1 MYPSIS
7 HGQERYTSGNKLDG
21 VCLSKM
27 DEIYIMPC
35 KTVTKL
41 GGQCGKTHV
50 LETPMCRVFFI
61 ILIHV
66 IACHSMTR
74 CRIHLSSPC

>member
-27 DEIYIMPC
+27 DEIYILCLAKQLPNLEDSVARPMYWKRPC
-35 KTVTKL
+35 A
-41 GGQCGKTHV
+41 
-50 LETPMCRVFFI
+50 EF
-61 ILIHV
+61 
-66 IACHSMTR
+66 SS
-74 CRIHLSSPC
+74 LS